1 MVITLFKLRM
11 KQFLAGLVTSKKLG
25 KNAGKGGK
33 IALGALFVFLILY
46 FAGVMAG
53 LSFALSTAFGE
64 TDYAWLYFAFN
75 AVLAFALCFV
85 GSVFAAMNYLY
96 KATDNELLLSMPVK
110 PGYILLSRMLVL
122 LVENYIF
129 GFIILVPAGIV
140 WAVMQSFTFVGAVF
154 YIIGVLLIPVLSL
167 TVSCVVGWILMTVSS
182 KFKNKK
188 IITVVIFIVLFGAYM
203 LFASKWGEYME
214 SLMLNGSAV
223 AGAFEKYV
231 LPFYHFG
238 KAVLDGNVVSFLILV
253 LCVAVPFGITYFV
266 LEKNYVRIM
275 TTNKGEKRR
284 RYKEGKMKSAGI
296 KTALVKKEISRFTS
310 SAMYIMNASM
320 GAVMMVV
327 LAVALLIKK
336 AEVLSVIEVLPI
348 SGDFI
353 PAAVSVILCLCASM
367 VTIAAPSV
375 SVEGKNLWLAK
386 SLPVSG
392 FDILD
397 AKALCHIVV
406 TLPFAVIAGIIS
418 AIALGSNAWQS
429 IQLITLPAALTV
441 FCAYFGVTVN
451 LKFPKFDWI
460 SEIHCIK
467 QSGSVAISM
476 FGMIGVIAVM
486 AIAYIAV
493 LRHFIT
499 ADMCVLLYTIIFA
512 LLGILL
518 RRGLKNKGSYAFEK
532 LQG

>member
-1 MVITLFKLRM
+1 MVLTLFKLRM
-11 KQFLAGLVTSKKLG
+11 KQFLVGLVTNKRSE
-25 KNAGKGGK
+25 NMGKGGK
-33 IALGALFVFLILY
+33 VAFGALFVFLILC

-64 TDYAWLYFAFN
+64 TEYAWLYFAFN
-75 AVLAFALCFV
+75 GVLAFALCFV

-96 KATDNELLLSMPVK
+96 KAKDNELLLSMPVK
-110 PGYILLSRMLVL
+110 PGQILLSRMLVL

-129 GFIILVPAGIV
+129 GFIVLIPAGIV
-140 WAVMQSFTFVGAVF
+140 WAIMQSFTFVGAIF
-154 YIIGVLLIPVLSL
+154 YIIGMLAIPVLSL
-167 TVSCVVGWILMTVSS
+167 TVSCIVGWILMTVSS

-188 IITVVIFIVLFGAYM
+188 IITVVIFAALFGAYM
-203 LFASKWGEYME
+203 LFASKWGEYLE
-214 SLMLNGSAV
+214 QLMLNGSAV
-223 AGAFEKYV
+223 AAAFESYV

-238 KAVLDGNVVSFLILV
+238 KAVLEGNIVSFLILV

-320 GAVMMVV
+320 GAMMMVV

-336 AEVLSVIEVLPI
+336 DEVLSVVEVLPI
-348 SGDFI
+348 AGDFA

-375 SVEGKNLWLAK
+375 SVEGKHLWLAK

-392 FDILD
+392 FDVLD

-406 TLPFAVIAGIIS
+406 TLPFAVVAGIIS
-418 AIALGSNAWQS
+418 AIALKSNAWQS
-429 IQLITLPAALTV
+429 IQLITLPVAMSV

-476 FGMIGVIAVM
+476 FGMMGVVAVM
-486 AIAYIAV
+486 AIAYIAA
-493 LRHFIT
+493 LRHFMA
-499 ADMCVLLYTIIFA
+499 ADACVLLYTIILA

-518 RRGLKNKGSYAFEK
+518 RRGLKNKGNYAFEK